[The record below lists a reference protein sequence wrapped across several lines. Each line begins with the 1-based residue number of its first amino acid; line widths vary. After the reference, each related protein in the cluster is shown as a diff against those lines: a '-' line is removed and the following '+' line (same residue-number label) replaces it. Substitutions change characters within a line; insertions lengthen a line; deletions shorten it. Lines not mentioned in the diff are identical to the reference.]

1 MPCICQLFPIFIC
14 FLFQVLCNDETLDIC
29 KKAAGSWKVESK
41 GSQKVVLSGCDITQ
55 IRREDE
61 LLFMI
66 TRGSL
71 SDYGKYE
78 ILKVEDVSG

>member
-1 MPCICQLFPIFIC
+1 M
-14 FLFQVLCNDETLDIC
+14 LCNNETLDIC
-29 KKAAGSWKVESK
+29 TKATASWQVEAK
-41 GSQKVVLSGCDITQ
+41 GSQKVVLSGCDTTQ

-71 SDYGKYE
+71 SDYGKYQ

>member
-1 MPCICQLFPIFIC
+1 M
-14 FLFQVLCNDETLDIC
+14 LCNDETLDIC
-29 KKAAGSWKVESK
+29 TKATFSWKVESK
-41 GSQKVVLSGCDITQ
+41 SLHSVVFSSCDTAQ
-55 IRREDE
+55 INREDE

-78 ILKVEDVSG
+78 ILKVEDVNG

>member
-1 MPCICQLFPIFIC
+1 MSFEVNSNSYLLPFE
-14 FLFQVLCNDETLDIC
+14 VLCNNETLDIC
-29 KKAAGSWKVESK
+29 TKAAASWKVESK
-41 GSQKVVLSGCDITQ
+41 DSQKVVLSGCDTTQ

-71 SDYGKYE
+71 SEYGKYE

>member
-1 MPCICQLFPIFIC
+1 M
-14 FLFQVLCNDETLDIC
+14 LCNDETLDIC
-29 KKAAGSWKVESK
+29 TKTAASWEVESK
-41 GSQKVVLSGCDITQ
+41 GSQKVVFSGCDTTQ

-61 LLFMI
+61 LLFMV

>member
-1 MPCICQLFPIFIC
+1 M
-14 FLFQVLCNDETLDIC
+14 LCNNETLDIC
-29 KKAAGSWKVESK
+29 TKAAASWKVESK
-41 GSQKVVLSGCDITQ
+41 DSQKVVLSGCDTAK

-61 LLFMI
+61 L
-66 TRGSL
+66 RGSL

>member
-1 MPCICQLFPIFIC
+1 M
-14 FLFQVLCNDETLDIC
+14 LCNGETLDIC
-29 KKAAGSWKVESK
+29 TKVAASWEVQSK
-41 GSQKVVLSGCDITQ
+41 GSQKVVLSGCDATQ
-55 IRREDE
+55 IRKEDE

-78 ILKVEDVSG
+78 ILKVEGVSG